1 LLTVLRERLLTAA
14 IGIPVL
20 LAVVL
25 LGGPWFAAVL
35 ALFLAAGTLE
45 LSRAAG
51 VEPRRPEALAAALIA
66 AAFVPADYGNADLAN
81 GLVVAAVVVPLLAAT
96 FRAETGAPATMINAT
111 TVTPE
116 AEAERAPPPLPLWL
130 VLMAAT
136 LYAGWL
142 GHYLLLVRRLDLGVR
157 WFLVL
162 LLGAFATDTGA
173 FAVGRL
179 LGRHKMAPRVSPA
192 KTWEGAAGG
201 LIAAIAA
208 VCALIALL
216 ALPGQPWQAAL
227 LGLLVGV
234 AAEIGDLAESLI
246 KRRLRIKDMSRL
258 IPGHGGVLDRLD
270 SLLFV
275 GPVLYFFVRWVILR

>member
-1 LLTVLRERLLTAA
+1 VLRERLLTAVV
-14 IGIPVL
+14 GIPVL

-25 LGGPWFAAVL
+25 LGGPLFAVVL
-35 ALFLAAGTLE
+35 ALFLAAGALE

-51 VEPRRPEALAAALIA
+51 VATRRPEALATAAIA
-66 AAFVPADYGNADLAN
+66 PAFVPAVYGNADLAN

-96 FRAETGAPATMINAT
+96 FRAETAAPAAPLDPTST
-111 TVTPE
+111 TPGS
-116 AEAERAPPPLPLWL
+116 ERAPQSLPLWL
-130 VLMAAT
+130 VLTAAA
-136 LYAGWL
+136 LYAGWR
-142 GHYLLLVRRLDLGVR
+142 GQYLLLVRRFPLGVR
-157 WFLVL
+157 GFLVL

-201 LIAAIAA
+201 LVAAVAA

-216 ALPGQPWQAAL
+216 KLPGQPWQAAL

-246 KRRLRIKDMSRL
+246 NRRLGIKDMSRL

>member
-1 LLTVLRERLLTAA
+1 
-14 IGIPVL
+14 
-20 LAVVL
+20 
-25 LGGPWFAAVL
+25 
-35 ALFLAAGTLE
+35 
-45 LSRAAG
+45 
-51 VEPRRPEALAAALIA
+51 
-66 AAFVPADYGNADLAN
+66 
-81 GLVVAAVVVPLLAAT
+81 
-96 FRAETGAPATMINAT
+96 
-111 TVTPE
+111 
-116 AEAERAPPPLPLWL
+116 
-130 VLMAAT
+130 
-136 LYAGWL
+136 
-142 GHYLLLVRRLDLGVR
+142 
-157 WFLVL
+157 
-162 LLGAFATDTGA
+162 
-173 FAVGRL
+173 
-179 LGRHKMAPRVSPA
+179 MAPRVSPA